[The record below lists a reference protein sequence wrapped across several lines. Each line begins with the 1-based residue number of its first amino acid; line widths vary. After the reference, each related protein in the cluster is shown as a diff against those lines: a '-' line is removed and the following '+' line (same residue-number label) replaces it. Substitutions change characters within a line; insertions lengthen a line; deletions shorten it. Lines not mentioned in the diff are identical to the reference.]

1 MSRELL
7 ITRRTL
13 RAAMTDAEQRLWRRI
28 RKRQI
33 HNARFRRQWVI
44 APFIVDFACLEQKL
58 IIEVD
63 GGQHQQRAD
72 SDRQRTRYLNHYGW
86 TVLRFWNN
94 DIFNHFD
101 SVIEVIAQS
110 LNSPPHKMGEGQGGG
125 ATDTAPPSV

>member
-13 RAAMTDAEQRLWRRI
+13 RAAMTDAEQRLWKRI

-110 LNSPPHKMGEGQGGG
+110 LNSPP
-125 ATDTAPPSV
+125 P